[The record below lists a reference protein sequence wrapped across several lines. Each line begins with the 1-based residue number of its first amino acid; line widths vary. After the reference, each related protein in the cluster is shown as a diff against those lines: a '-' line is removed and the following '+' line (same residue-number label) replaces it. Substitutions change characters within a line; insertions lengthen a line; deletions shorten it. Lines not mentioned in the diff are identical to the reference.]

1 MLEAEARNGFFQ
13 TQDQEP
19 DFDFLFLQGDLE
31 KKRRNVTE
39 EEEEEEEDY
48 INVKEW
54 RNYCLIVRWYYLA
67 NSPLSNYCLR
77 LKLRWAIS

>member
-39 EEEEEEEDY
+39 EEEEEVEE
-48 INVKEW
+48 
-54 RNYCLIVRWYYLA
+54 
-67 NSPLSNYCLR
+67 
-77 LKLRWAIS
+77 